1 MTFIHDLCL
10 MILEMYL
17 HTENELSRSKFSKV
31 TALQTARE
39 TDTQT
44 DATERITHAAFTG
57 GVTTK

>member
-1 MTFIHDLCL
+1 